1 MTQNVTIL
9 GTGIMGSGMAHRLLD
24 RGLAVT
30 VWNRN
35 PARAM
40 PLADAGAT
48 LAASPAE
55 AVAKAQVVIAMLAD
69 DDASRAV
76 WLGEGGGFAAMP
88 AGAIAIECST
98 LTLDWTG
105 ALAAEAQA
113 RGIALLDA
121 PVTGS
126 RVQAASGELRFL
138 VGGEADVLERAKPVL
153 DLLGIETIHLG
164 PSGSG
169 AMLKLINNFLCG
181 VQVASLAE
189 ALAAVERSGLDPDTA
204 FRLIRTGA
212 PGSPLVNA
220 VGARMLR
227 RTYEPQF
234 LVPLMAKDLEY
245 AREALAKVGVET
257 MMAAPARD
265 HFRNAARRGH
275 ETDDIAA
282 IIEIMR
288 ASGGV

>member
-1 MTQNVTIL
+1 MTNVTIL
-9 GTGIMGSGMAHRLLD
+9 GTGIMGSGMAHHLLD
-24 RGLAVT
+24 QGQSVT

-35 PARAM
+35 PARAV
-40 PLADAGAT
+40 PLVEAGAAIART
-48 LAASPAE
+48 PAD
-55 AVAKAQVVIAMLAD
+55 AVAKADVVVAMLAD

-76 WLGEGGGFAAMP
+76 WTGQAGALAAMP
-88 AGAIAIECST
+88 AHAIAIECST

-105 ALAAEAQA
+105 TLAAEARG

-138 VGGEADVLERAKPVL
+138 VGGDADVLERATPVFA
-153 DLLGIETIHLG
+153 LLGIETIHLG
-164 PSGSG
+164 ASGSG

-204 FRLIRTGA
+204 FRLLRTGA

-220 VGARMLR
+220 VGERMLR
-227 RTYEPQF
+227 RAYEPHF
-234 LVPLMAKDLEY
+234 LVTLMAKDLEY
-245 AREALAKVGVET
+245 AREALAKVGVQT
-257 MMAAPARD
+257 TMAAPARD
-265 HFRNAARRGH
+265 HFRNAAQRGH

-282 IIEIMR
+282 IIETIR
-288 ASGGV
+288 ASGGA